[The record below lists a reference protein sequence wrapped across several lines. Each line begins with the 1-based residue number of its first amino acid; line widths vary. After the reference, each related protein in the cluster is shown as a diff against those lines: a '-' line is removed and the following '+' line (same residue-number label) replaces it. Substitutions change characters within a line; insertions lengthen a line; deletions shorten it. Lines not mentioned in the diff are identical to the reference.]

1 MGSNVRI
8 IQMTV
13 CDALLKDLFSG
24 DCNKKHR
31 FRVSTE
37 YRYQKNLSKDY
48 DDIHNEQHVKDYQ
61 RRFEQ
66 DSG

>member
-1 MGSNVRI
+1 
-8 IQMTV
+8 MTIS
-13 CDALLKDLFSG
+13 DALLKDLFSG

-31 FRVSTE
+31 FRVSTGI
-37 YRYQKNLSKDY
+37 KNLSKDY
-48 DDIHNEQHVKDYQ
+48 DIHNEQHVKDYQ